1 MQEITPDFWDLKEVA
16 EERMQIDYRTFKK
29 MIEDGE
35 VTGDRVPH
43 KHLGDKTVKIPI
55 EQYLMWLKGD
65 FTPDQC
71 KTCHT
76 NRKEAEPIVKPL
88 RQVVSNK

>member
-35 VTGDRVPH
+35 VTGDRVPPN
-43 KHLGDKTVKIPI
+43 VRPAIPI
-55 EQYLMWLKGD
+55 EQRLN
-65 FTPDQC
+65 Q
-71 KTCHT
+71 
-76 NRKEAEPIVKPL
+76 
-88 RQVVSNK
+88 